1 MAKDKQEIVDELI
14 DMFYE
19 VQPDQE
25 YLDED
30 DDAAESVNDIRVLL
44 DDPSTQIQE
53 KIEALV
59 AFNEEWFPD
68 GLSDDDQ
75 ESYRSLLDEAK
86 AVSP

>member
-1 MAKDKQEIVDELI
+1 MAKDRQEIVDELV
-14 DMFYE
+14 DMFNE
-19 VQPDQE
+19 VRPDQE
-25 YLDED
+25 YLDD
-30 DDAAESVNDIRVLL
+30 DEDAAESVRDIRSLL
-44 DDPSTQIQE
+44 SDPTTKIQE

-86 AVSP
+86 AISA